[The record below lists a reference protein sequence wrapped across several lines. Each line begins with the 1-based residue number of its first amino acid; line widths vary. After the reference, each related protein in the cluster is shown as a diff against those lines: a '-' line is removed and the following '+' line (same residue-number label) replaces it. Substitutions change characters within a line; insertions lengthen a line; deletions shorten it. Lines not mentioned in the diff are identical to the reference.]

1 MDRLQEEENDYIRL
15 IQQRTLKLNISP
27 SAIPTTE
34 EVQAAVEGTYNVC
47 LSDSVFAFLPG

>member
-15 IQQRTLKLNISP
+15 IQQRTLKLNISQ

-34 EVQAAVEGTYNVC
+34 EVQAAVEGTM
-47 LSDSVFAFLPG
+47 SVHPIVFSLFLPG